1 MLKIKGGRRLT
12 LGKDSAPMRHVKFV
26 LPLALLAAFAL
37 SACNTLENR
46 RSLYTTERVHGPYTR
61 QLEEGTWG
69 NPKTVDEEYS
79 DAQAQ
84 RSRPKVVPGEKKPMV
99 APAGATPAVTP
110 DAPLPAQ

>member
-1 MLKIKGGRRLT
+1 
-12 LGKDSAPMRHVKFV
+12 
-26 LPLALLAAFAL
+26 
-37 SACNTLENR
+37 
-46 RSLYTTERVHGPYTR
+46 
-61 QLEEGTWG
+61 LEEGTWG